1 MTNMWKT
8 EHTLF
13 KSNPQFHTDPSV
25 QHISSRHGQHLFST
39 ENPSVQHQK
48 PFSLTRPSVQHT
60 PQFNINWRFLV
71 LNWGVCW
78 TEGCFK
84 LRGAWTERFLV
95 FEMTVCWY
103 WTDRCAE
110 LWLFL
115 SWTDVFSGLK
125 RRGSSVLNCEC
136 VELRGPVINYRT
148 KIVLRWLSSCYI
160 RAQT

>member
-110 LWLFL
+110 LWLF
-115 SWTDVFSGLK
+115 F
-125 RRGSSVLNCEC
+125 VLNWRIFGAEKAWLFC
-136 VELRGPVINYRT
+136 VELWVCGTAGPVINYRT